1 MSKIVALSPG
11 RFLANPALDRT
22 LAYGAAERSI
32 LSLEGA
38 TAAHR
43 AISAWTG
50 YAPTPLVALGALAK
64 TLGVAEVR
72 YKHEGARFG
81 LKAFKALGGAYAVDR
96 LVAARGGADGLV
108 VTCATDGNHGRA
120 VAWGARRVGAK
131 AVIYIH
137 ENVSEGRAAAIASFG
152 AEVRRVPGHYD
163 DAVAEAAR
171 AANENGWSLV
181 SDTSWPGYEDT
192 PRDVMQGYTVMP
204 REVEDAGYRPT
215 HVFVQGGVGGLAAAV
230 LSWRWE
236 TFGADRPAMI
246 VVEPA
251 AADCL
256 FQSAWQGREATSPGD
271 LDTIMAGLACG
282 VPSTLAWRLLSRG
295 ADAFVSVP
303 DDGVPAAMRL
313 MADHAV
319 AAGETGVAGL
329 VGLRAVAA
337 SVEARAA
344 VGLGPSS
351 RVLLYGTEGATDPSI
366 YREIV
371 GRSPEDVEGVA

>member
-1 MSKIVALSPG
+1 MSKIVALSTG
-11 RFLANPALDRT
+11 RFLANPAFDRT
-22 LAYGAAERSI
+22 LAYGATERAI

-38 TAAHR
+38 QAAYG
-43 AISAWTG
+43 AISAWAG
-50 YAPTPLVALGALAK
+50 YASTPLVTLDGLAK
-64 TLGVAEVR
+64 ALDVAEVR

-96 LVAARGGADGLV
+96 IVAARGDAAGLV

-120 VAWGARRVGAK
+120 VAWGARRVGAR

-137 ENVSEGRAAAIASFG
+137 ENVSEGRAAAIATLG
-152 AEVRRVPGHYD
+152 AEVRRVAGHYD

-171 AANENGWSLV
+171 AAAENGWSLV

-192 PRDVMQGYTVMP
+192 PRHVMQGYTVMP
-204 REVEDAGYRPT
+204 REIEDVGYRPT

-236 TFGADRPAMI
+236 TFGKDRPAMI

-256 FQSAWQGREATSPGD
+256 FESARQGSEATSLGD

-295 ADAFVSVP
+295 ADAFVSVS
-303 DDGVPAAMRL
+303 DDGVPTAMRL
-313 MADHAV
+313 MAGYGV

-329 VGLRAVAA
+329 VGFQAVAA
-337 SVEARAA
+337 SADARAA
-344 VGLGPSS
+344 IGLGASA
-351 RVLLYGTEGATDPSI
+351 RVLLYGTEGATDPAI
-366 YREIV
+366 YHRIV
-371 GRSPEDVEGVA
+371 GRSPEDVEGDT